1 MPNIEHRSAI
11 GGLEVSQSQEV
22 NALVLIIGRN
32 IGETLTPRPICI
44 PVQSFRKTLPQLD
57 LQSVVVVPAGIVDIV
72 QTAIWVALRKPSDEW
87 VEQEK
92 VNRIR
97 ARRVC
102 RWQDARARTE
112 GAAEHTANIV
122 LVVGKSRGQ
131 RAGRAVRQIVDKGI

>member
-1 MPNIEHRSAI
+1 MPNIEQRFAI
-11 GGLEVSQSQEV
+11 GGLEVSQRQEV

-32 IGETLTPRPICI
+32 IGETLGPRPICI

-57 LQSVVVVPAGIVDIV
+57 LQSVVAVPAGVVDIV
-72 QTAIWVALRKPSDEW
+72 QTAIWVTLRKPSHEW

-102 RWQDARARTE
+102 RWQDPRARAKVT
-112 GAAEHTANIV
+112 AEHT
-122 LVVGKSRGQ
+122 
-131 RAGRAVRQIVDKGI
+131 